1 MWGEKHVTY
10 IDCFLCCRIPLSS
23 PQKPRGTGHVLC
35 QNTLPRDEISSKHGK
50 PFTRKAQ
57 PVKINNVLPLL
68 FPVLASWFTMV
79 YNTPHCWS
87 SNYCSSVTG
96 QMGWVVHLNECL
108 YCSIRVYSLFRYLN
122 VSLFCGRVNITVCN
136 PSLSSNS
143 HYHQT
148 LQASETFR
156 PS

>member
-1 MWGEKHVTY
+1 MFCARTRYREMR
-10 IDCFLCCRIPLSS
+10 F
-23 PQKPRGTGHVLC
+23 PR
-35 QNTLPRDEISSKHGK
+35 NMAS
-50 PFTRKAQ
+50 
-57 PVKINNVLPLL
+57 PLL
-68 FPVLASWFTMV
+68 ERHSQSKLTMFYRCCSLSWPHGFTFFQG
-79 YNTPHCWS
+79 NTPHCWS